1 MTAAS
6 QDLSYFLGGLALM
19 SAVTSLGLY
28 SRSYLP
34 NAQIKILDELLHE
47 TGQIYEKSD
56 AEDLIPNDSKAE
68 FRGTLTR
75 LVHLAPRLSEWGS
88 SNSIPSLE
96 GEREELRERAYRA
109 ITVFEQYMA
118 LFQGLSRDY
127 EVFRWCKDTTSWSC
141 CKLYSDIHHASPC
154 TKLLNRPRAK
164 IPSDGGKKPAA
175 AAQKYSLESISPLP
189 VPMNL

>member
-19 SAVTSLGLY
+19 STVTSLGLY

-47 TGQIYEKSD
+47 TRQIYEKSD

-75 LVHLAPRLSEWGS
+75 LVHLVPLPSEWGS
-88 SNSIPSLE
+88 SNSVPSLE

-118 LFQGLSRDY
+118 LFQGLSR
-127 EVFRWCKDTTSWSC
+127 EIMRF
-141 CKLYSDIHHASPC
+141 
-154 TKLLNRPRAK
+154 
-164 IPSDGGKKPAA
+164 SDGVRTLRAGVVVS
-175 AAQKYSLESISPLP
+175 YTVIFITHRP
-189 VPMNL
+189 VQSC